1 MHQYHV
7 ENSFEIVSSAERW
20 RKKRTNPKNLRSHVA
35 FVIFICLFFDRRWT
49 INREKIK
56 SLCSMVERE
65 RSLVA
70 HLHILFILFFFY
82 AVQPTQIFTTHIF
95 FPTCNS
101 TRFFFSSACFF
112 PIHSF
117 PISNFTRSL
126 FFNVCLICI
135 IESIFYEGN
144 IFYFQ
149 IWMHRV
155 SERTGKKT
163 CTLLVRFNL
172 KIED

>member
-1 MHQYHV
+1 MKKKENESKKFAFSCCIRNIHLPIFRSTLNDKSRENQIIVQYGRTWTKFGS
-7 ENSFEIVSSAERW
+7 SFAYS
-20 RKKRTNPKNLRSHVA
+20 LY
-35 FVIFICLFFDRRWT
+35 FI
-49 INREKIK
+49 
-56 SLCSMVERE
+56 
-65 RSLVA
+65 
-70 HLHILFILFFFY
+70 FFY